1 MLAEFEA
8 FDVIYLQAG
17 IVQQRQGS
25 SHPFSSDPEA
35 FDVTYLQVEARP
47 LTQDL
52 VMHRLPLRLLMPI
65 AVTLLMTGMGPEAMI
80 AGPMGGSTPH
90 ERRVMT
96 GLVHTLCCK
105 TRTEVSKPTLDF
117 MSSRFCAAAEGLSS
131 GAIDHMHINMCP
143 CECSVGNIG
152 QLPFYS
158 HAHVWMHL
166 L

>member
-105 TRTEVSKPTLDF
+105 TRTEVIKAHFGLHVIKILC
-117 MSSRFCAAAEGLSS
+117 SSRGFIKWC
-131 GAIDHMHINMCP
+131 NRP
-143 CECSVGNIG
+143 
-152 QLPFYS
+152 
-158 HAHVWMHL
+158 HAYQYVPL
-166 L
+166 